1 MVDNLIQQSEEL
13 FNSAETLNNIYTKYP
28 RLKKY
33 VTDIEIRQNLNPDW
47 TYGMGQLEF
56 FPIGETYSPNPDKTV
71 IEIYN
76 PNLKGEWLEQAI
88 FGDMLHG
95 LPNKDPEF
103 TELRSQFKDSLTED
117 QMQTANEMYQR
128 QESSGKHPP
137 REFDKAFDVSI
148 LDGFIRGY
156 IAPDEHDEWRQNNFY
171 TDEQKGILDNMVNLL
186 QEEE

>member
-1 MVDNLIQQSEEL
+1 MADNLIQQSEKL

-33 VTDIEIRQNLNPDW
+33 ISDVEIRQNLNPNW
-47 TYGMGQLEF
+47 EYGMGQLEF
-56 FPIGETYSPNPDKTV
+56 FPRGETYSPNPDKTV

-103 TELRSQFKDSLTED
+103 TELRNQFKDSLTGD
-117 QMQTANEMYQR
+117 QMKIA
-128 QESSGKHPP
+128 SG
-137 REFDKAFDVSI
+137 
-148 LDGFIRGY
+148 RGL
-156 IAPDEHDEWRQNNFY
+156 ASRGLCRDCPA
-171 TDEQKGILDNMVNLL
+171 
-186 QEEE
+186 